1 MNKILMIL
9 LCCLSSQFLFSQ
21 NISMVKD
28 HLEKIG
34 KGKSSNISRSD
45 LSAFTETSDIVTLL
59 NTYLDTSN
67 EKVKREAIRLMVVVG
82 SQNSSIYTRKSAV
95 DYLVK
100 QIDTEESSSNRQIV
114 KGLRKFKAEDF
125 DENIKKKVGTFV
137 RAEYAPLEKW
147 VELAGFLQLQ
157 PVLEEIKYK
166 HQDNKQLRQ
175 KIGIALT
182 RCGDKAKVEN
192 LLKNIR
198 TLEVND
204 EFVYGVVPL
213 LVYARQKE
221 TTDFL
226 FDIILSD
233 EKKCTPAGP
242 DIEGNILC
250 GYRVME
256 AIAPYVEGIPLEI
269 GPSGD
274 LVTNDYKKAL
284 SQTRQWINNNRSTYQ
299 LITDKY

>member
-1 MNKILMIL
+1 MNKNFTTL
-9 LCCLSSQFLFSQ
+9 LFCLFCQVLLSQ
-21 NISMVKD
+21 NISIVKS
-28 HLEKIG
+28 HLEKIAS
-34 KGKSSNISRSD
+34 GKSSTISGKD
-45 LSAFTETSDIVTLL
+45 LSAHSKTSDVVTLL
-59 NTYLDTSN
+59 STYLNTSN
-67 EKVKREAIRLMVVVG
+67 ERVKREAVRLMVLVG
-82 SQNSSIYTRKSAV
+82 PLDASVYTRKSSIR
-95 DYLVK
+95 YLIREV
-100 QIDTEESSSNRQIV
+100 SSDNDKGNRQIV
-114 KGLRKFKAEDF
+114 KGLQRFKFEDF
-125 DENIKKKVGTFV
+125 DENARKQVTNFV
-137 RAEYAPLEKW
+137 RAEYTPFEKW
-147 VELAGFLQLQ
+147 IELAGFLQLQ
-157 PVLEEIKYK
+157 PVLEEVKIK

-182 RCGDKAKVEN
+182 RCGDKGKIEN

-221 TTDFL
+221 TINFL
-226 FDIILSD
+226 FDIVLSD

-256 AIAPYVEGIPLEI
+256 AIAPYIEGIPLEI

-274 LVTNDYKKAL
+274 LVTNDYEKAL
-284 SQTRQWINNNRSTYQ
+284 IETRKWINNNRSEYQ
-299 LITDKY
+299 LITDKF

>member
-1 MNKILMIL
+1 MNKILLIL
-9 LCCLSSQFLFSQ
+9 ICCLFSQLLSSQ
-21 NISMVKD
+21 NISTVKD

-34 KGKSSNISRSD
+34 KGKSSTLSRSD

-59 NTYLDTSN
+59 TTYLDTSN
-67 EKVKREAIRLMVVVG
+67 EKVKKEAVRLMIVVG
-82 SQNSSIYTRKSAV
+82 AQNASSYTRKSAV
-95 DYLVK
+95 GNLMKNV
-100 QIDTEESSSNRQIV
+100 DTENDSGNSQIV
-114 KGLRKFKAEDF
+114 KGLQKFMLEDF
-125 DENIKKKVGTFV
+125 DETAKRNVGKFV
-137 RAEYAPLEKW
+137 RAEYSPLEKW

-157 PVLEEIKYK
+157 PVLDEMKIK

-182 RCGDKAKVEN
+182 RCGDKAKVAN
-192 LLKNIR
+192 LLKNLQKI
-198 TLEVND
+198 EVND

-274 LVTNDYKKAL
+274 LVTNDYKSAL
-284 SQTRQWINNNRSTYQ
+284 TKTRKWISDNRSEYQ
-299 LITDKY
+299 LITDKF

>member
-9 LCCLSSQFLFSQ
+9 VCCLSSQFLSSQ
-21 NISMVKD
+21 NISIVKD

-34 KGKSSNISRSD
+34 KGNSSNISRTD
-45 LSAFTETSDIVTLL
+45 LFAFTETSDIVTLL

-67 EKVKREAIRLMVVVG
+67 EKVKREAIRLMIMVG
-82 SQNSSIYTRKSAV
+82 SQNSSTYTRKSAV
-95 DYLVK
+95 GYLIK
-100 QIDTEESSSNRQIV
+100 KIDTEGSLSNGQIV
-114 KGLRKFKAEDF
+114 KGLRKFNVEDF
-125 DENIKKKVGTFV
+125 DERAKKKVGSFV
-137 RAEYAPLEKW
+137 RAEYAPFEKW
-147 VELAGFLQLQ
+147 IELAGFLQLQ
-157 PVLEEIKYK
+157 PVLEEIKIK

-256 AIAPYVEGIPLEI
+256 AIAPYIEGIPLEI

-284 SQTRQWINNNRSTYQ
+284 SKTRKWITDNRSAYQ

>member
-9 LCCLSSQFLFSQ
+9 LCCLFSQILLSQ
-21 NISMVKD
+21 NISIVKD
-28 HLEKIG
+28 HLEKIS

-67 EKVKREAIRLMVVVG
+67 EKVKREAIRLMVMVG
-82 SQNSSIYTRKSAV
+82 SQNSSTYTRKSAV
-95 DYLVK
+95 SYLVK
-100 QIDTEESSSNRQIV
+100 KIDTEENLSNRQIV
-114 KGLRKFKAEDF
+114 KGLRKFNVEDF
-125 DENIKKKVGTFV
+125 DERVKKKVGSFV
-137 RAEYAPLEKW
+137 RAEYAPLDKW

-157 PVLEEIKYK
+157 PILEEVKFK

-192 LLKNIR
+192 LLKKTR
-198 TLEVND
+198 TIEVND

-256 AIAPYVEGIPLEI
+256 AIAPYIEGIPLEV

-274 LVTNDYKKAL
+274 LVTNDYQKAL
-284 SQTRQWINNNRSTYQ
+284 SETRNWINNNRSAYQ